1 MRDILK
7 ESGWGSVT
15 RPRDETMSEIV
26 LEVPDISCEHC
37 ARAINR
43 RLAPLAGVRRIE
55 VDVPGKRVRV
65 EYDETQAD
73 LGAVREALA
82 DEGYAVSER

>member
-1 MRDILK
+1 M
-7 ESGWGSVT
+7 G
-15 RPRDETMSEIV
+15 EIV

-55 VDVPGKRVRV
+55 LAVPGKRVRV
-65 EYDETQAD
+65 EYDEAQAD
-73 LGAVREALA
+73 RGAVRDALA
-82 DEGYAVSER
+82 AEGYPVAGGA